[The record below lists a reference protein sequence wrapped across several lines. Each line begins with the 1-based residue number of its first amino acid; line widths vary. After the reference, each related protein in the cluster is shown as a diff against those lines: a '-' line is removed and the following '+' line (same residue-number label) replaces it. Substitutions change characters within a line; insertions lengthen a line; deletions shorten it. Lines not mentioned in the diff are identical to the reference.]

1 LKSCLGGQ
9 AVWGELTEVVLT
21 PQSSNF
27 SNVGVAALGV
37 SMNSNS
43 LSEPLML
50 WDLAAM
56 LGGGSARA
64 MSLRQKL
71 VDLKLRGW
79 EWRCVFE
86 EGERGKGGQ
95 SKGEL

>member
-1 LKSCLGGQ
+1 V
-9 AVWGELTEVVLT
+9 AGELTEVVFT

-50 WDLAAM
+50 WDVAAM
-56 LGGGSARA
+56 MLSGRARSLGVA
-64 MSLRQKL
+64 LF
-71 VDLKLRGW
+71 DLN
-79 EWRCVFE
+79 
-86 EGERGKGGQ
+86 
-95 SKGEL
+95 